1 MNTGGKYK
9 IDLVRTMADCDANFI
24 RLLKL
29 MPDLESYRA
38 KCLRGLEES
47 GLDGLRLKPITEETA
62 AFDQQSFPGFSRE
75 FTLVSTSYDAV
86 DIKIRLRVVE
96 VFRYTSTLVVEQ
108 LNTLHSLLPVP
119 RVSVRLY
126 HDARTAEAVD
136 YQGHKAL
143 LAKYA
148 VPNAKMYHQ
157 DEKRQIN
164 EFLGEWLSLCL
175 AGGHSSKAPEFV
187 CTA

>member
-1 MNTGGKYK
+1 VSIGSNYK

-29 MPDLESYRA
+29 MPDLESYRV
-38 KCLRGLEES
+38 KCLQGLEES
-47 GLDGLRLKPITEETA
+47 GLDGLRLKASVDEMA
-62 AFDQQSFPGFSRE
+62 SFDLQNFPEFGRE
-75 FTLVSTSYDAV
+75 FALVSPSYKAV
-86 DIKIRLRVVE
+86 DMKIRLRVVE
-96 VFRYTSTLVVEQ
+96 VFRYTSTLVIEQ
-108 LNTLHSLLPVP
+108 LNTLHSLLPAL
-119 RVSVRLY
+119 RISVRLY
-126 HDARTAEAVD
+126 HDARTAEAVE

-148 VPNAKMYHQ
+148 LPNAKMYHQ

-175 AGGHSSKAPEFV
+175 AEGYSSKAPEFV